1 MTREETW
8 NKLVKLNVAKGQMPT
23 RRWNLSGAD
32 LMGADLMGAD
42 LTGVDLRKAS
52 LVLVNFSG
60 ANLTGADLRNAELV
74 QVNLNGAKLRK
85 ADLVKA
91 QFRASKLMRADLV
104 EANLT
109 GATFTKSYL
118 VEANLTGAKL
128 MGAYLVGSDLNGTN
142 LIGADLSGA
151 DLTGAYLIKANLTGA
166 YLVEASLAGAY
177 LREADVTGANL
188 SGTNLFGAIFLDA
201 KLSNSNLKN
210 SNINNVNFNN
220 ADLSDA
226 EITGTI
232 IWGLSTTGWK
242 IERIKAEYVYF
253 TRDVKNK
260 EKYKKTF
267 KKGQFEALFKSLPTI
282 ELIFEGGLSLPELW
296 TLNAIIENVKKQN
309 PELGLKLTN
318 TSVDEFQT
326 TVNVKTVK
334 DEFLEKAASL
344 IQSKLEEP
352 IKGEFLEKLLPYF
365 SKMLPLPGMDS
376 SVLKPYAHQPISIN
390 PNITINLIQG
400 DGSII
405 YSSPHAKIEYS
416 NIFNNY
422 QNNKVEIDRL
432 FKELK
437 DSLHDLGEA
446 QRINIQESTDR
457 LVEVLRESKDI
468 SKAQEIWNEIKEG
481 LKTGGAAAGIF
492 STIAKFVGF

>member
-8 NKLVKLNVAKGQMPT
+8 NKLVKLKVAEGQMPPC
-23 RRWNLSGAD
+23 RWDLMGVDLNGANLNGANLSEADLILVSLNGANLNGANLNGAKLIQVNLSGAKLRKANIVEANISGAKFMKADLVEANISGTKFVFVNFSGADLNGANLSGAD
-32 LMGADLMGAD
+32 LSEACL
-42 LTGVDLRKAS
+42 
-52 LVLVNFSG
+52 F
-60 ANLTGADLRNAELV
+60 E
-74 QVNLNGAKLRK
+74 VNLNGANLNGANLSGADLRK
-85 ADLVKA
+85 ADL
-91 QFRASKLMRADLV
+91 
-104 EANLT
+104 T
-109 GATFTKSYL
+109 GA
-118 VEANLTGAKL
+118 
-128 MGAYLVGSDLNGTN
+128 D
-142 LIGADLSGA
+142 
-151 DLTGAYLIKANLTGA
+151 
-166 YLVEASLAGAY
+166 
-177 LREADVTGANL
+177 L

-201 KLSNSNLKN
+201 KLANSNLKN

-226 EITGTI
+226 EITGAI

-242 IERIKAEYVYF
+242 IERIKAEYIYF
-253 TRDVKNK
+253 TRDVENK

-296 TLNAIIENVKKQN
+296 TLNAIIEDIKKQN

-326 TVNVKTVK
+326 TVSIKTLK
-334 DEFLEKAASL
+334 DEFLERASSL
-344 IQSKLEEP
+344 IQSKLEET
-352 IKGEFLEKLLPYF
+352 IKVENLLPQF
-365 SKMLPLPGMDS
+365 SKMLPFPGMDS
-376 SVLKPYAHQPISIN
+376 SILKPYAHQPISIN
-390 PNITINLIQG
+390 HNITINLIQG

-405 YSSPHAKIEYS
+405 YSSPHAKIEYN

-422 QNNKVEIDRL
+422 QSNKVEIDRL
-432 FKELK
+432 FNELK
-437 DSLHDLGEA
+437 NSMHDLGEA

-457 LVEVLRESKDI
+457 LVEVLREGKDI

-492 STIAKFVGF
+492 STIAKFLGF